1 MEHPWP
7 WVTMLYT
14 SATVNDLD
22 ELGLMARV
30 SSRVPEMTVLSP
42 RGVPSEKRTGVFNV
56 MGTKN

>member
-1 MEHPWP
+1 MKPW
-7 WVTMLYT
+7 LYI

-30 SSRVPEMTVLSP
+30 SSRVPEMTVSSP